1 MECAMSEGREQKIQ
15 RFLNEDINTE
25 TPLDELLYGER
36 IIPPEMQAPPAP
48 ESPALTEILTYLDGI
63 RTLMEKRDA
72 ESMKEFSE
80 QSTLDKLTGNGSD
93 SVPEEE

>member
-1 MECAMSEGREQKIQ
+1 MECAMREGREQKIQ

-36 IIPPEMQAPPAP
+36 IIPPAMQPPPAP
-48 ESPALTEILTYLDGI
+48 ESPALTEILTHLDGI

-80 QSTLDKLTGNGSD
+80 QSTLDKLTGSSAD
-93 SVPEEE
+93 SRTEDD